1 MSISIHQIITLMF
14 ATALLAGC
22 LAQSGTEH
30 DPWPGAA
37 KIKFQ
42 LDDIQPDG
50 LRGPPDGLVAVPYEF
65 CVPSDER
72 VQQEIRQIDPSL
84 QIQRGAHGRAGC
96 EADQSLAIGDTNQPR
111 WREVLQAL
119 SSLTYIDE
127 IRECFYE

>member
-1 MSISIHQIITLMF
+1 VQ
-14 ATALLAGC
+14 
-22 LAQSGTEH
+22 
-30 DPWPGAA
+30 

-42 LDDIQPDG
+42 LEDIHADG

-72 VQQEIRQIDPSL
+72 VQQEILRIDPSL

-96 EADQSLAIGDTNQPR
+96 AANQSLAIGETNQPR